1 MSTTPASTRP
11 DSSGAQPEPRTHEP
25 RTPEPPRDREPLEPA
40 LEPALSERAVEADL
54 LVDIPQLSVD
64 ELTLE
69 LEASTLLNAVR
80 LEAKGLELG
89 LYLRADFDRLAELA
103 GSRSGGGSKR
113 SARQPRD
120 VRMGLAG
127 LLGDGSD
134 GDADHGGSH
143 SRNGQSH
150 PARERARHAVSQGVK
165 AAGLTAAGLA
175 GGALIES
182 RSKPSLRLQL
192 PRRHKGMRA
201 LRDAITDR
209 LP

>member
-1 MSTTPASTRP
+1 MSTTPVSTRP
-11 DSSGAQPEPRTHEP
+11 DSSGAQPEPRSP
-25 RTPEPPRDREPLEPA
+25 APPLKQAQEPA
-40 LEPALSERAVEADL
+40 PSERAVEADL

-69 LEASTLLNAVR
+69 LEASMLLNTVR

-103 GSRSGGGSKR
+103 GSGSGSRPRR
-113 SARQPRD
+113 SARQHRD
-120 VRMGLAG
+120 VRAGLAG
-127 LLGDGSD
+127 LLGDGGHGGDGSD
-134 GDADHGGSH
+134 GDADHSGSQ

-175 GGALIES
+175 GGALLES
-182 RSKPSLRLQL
+182 RTKPSLKLQL
-192 PRRHKGMRA
+192 PRRHKGVRA